1 MKKIFTFIVLSL
13 ISLQLQAQKVLKI
26 EYSEFVIMKL
36 DSTKYSKEQLKAMK
50 SAMDEKRPF
59 QLIVQDHR
67 SVYEAIPKINNQ
79 NSSSGISVSFSSGN
93 SYIYKDVENM
103 VYMTEETYPKSYII
117 KDKLEGFDWQLV
129 NETKEI
135 LNCPTQKA
143 VADFNGYE
151 LTAWYCPKYPISQG
165 PKNYWGAPG
174 LIYSM
179 EIKHQRSGQITMV
192 KIENLTEIEETKA
205 FRKVEKDKNKPTISR
220 AEFNDLFEEFIR
232 KEDEMLKGGVDKD

>member
-1 MKKIFTFIVLSL
+1 MNKVFILMIWCL
-13 ISLQLQAQKVLKI
+13 IGTQLQAQKVLKI
-26 EYSEFVIMKL
+26 EYSEFIKMKM

-93 SYIYKDVENM
+93 SYIYKDVENRI
-103 VYMTEETYPKSYII
+103 YMTEETYPKSYIVQ
-117 KDKLEGFDWQLV
+117 DELESFDWQLID
-129 NETKEI
+129 ETQEI

-143 VADFNGYE
+143 VTDFNGYE
-151 LTAWYCPKYPISQG
+151 LTAWYCSKYPISQG
-165 PKNYWGAPG
+165 PKEYWGTPG

-205 FRKVEKDKNKPTISR
+205 FRKVEKDKNKSTITR
-220 AEFNDLFEEFIR
+220 AEFDELFEEFVR